1 METIDQLALVLSLGA
16 TAIAAVVTLVWS
28 LWRLLHRGDQAA
40 GSVRRF
46 FRSTLTASLVCGSV
60 VLGALVWIVGA
71 LELRSY
77 HHHFAPF
84 VWFIGF
90 LANAALG
97 AVLAF
102 LGVLLL
108 ERISP
113 PNNTLHSDA
122 RAGAV
127 LHEPPAARAGERER

>member
-1 METIDQLALVLSLGA
+1 METIDQLALMLSLGA
-16 TAIAAVVTLVWS
+16 TATAAVVMLAWS
-28 LWRLLHRGDQAA
+28 VSRLLRRGDQAA
-40 GSVRRF
+40 ESARWF
-46 FRSTLTASLVCGSV
+46 FRSTLTASLVSGSV
-60 VLGALVWIVGA
+60 FLAVLIWLVGA

-84 VWFIGF
+84 VWLIAF
-90 LANAALG
+90 LSNAALG
-97 AVLAF
+97 AVLGF
-102 LGVLLL
+102 LGALLL

-113 PNNTLHSDA
+113 PNNTLHTDA

>member
-1 METIDQLALVLSLGA
+1 METIDQFAVVLSLGA
-16 TAIAAVVTLVWS
+16 TAITAIGTLMWS
-28 LWRLLHRGDQAA
+28 VWRLLHREDRSAE
-40 GSVRRF
+40 SVRRF
-46 FRSTLTASLVCGSV
+46 FRSTLIASLVSGSLILAV
-60 VLGALVWIVGA
+60 LVWFVGA

-97 AVLAF
+97 AVLGF
-102 LGVLLL
+102 LGALLL

-113 PNNTLHSDA
+113 PNNTLHTDA

>member
-1 METIDQLALVLSLGA
+1 METVDQLALVLSLGA
-16 TAIAAVVTLVWS
+16 TAIAAIVTLAWS
-28 LWRLLHRGDQAA
+28 IWRRMHRGNQAEC
-40 GSVRRF
+40 VRRF
-46 FRSTLTASLVCGSV
+46 FRWTLTASLISGSL
-60 VLGALVWIVGA
+60 VLAMLVWLVGA

-84 VWFIGF
+84 VWFIAF

-97 AVLAF
+97 VVLGF
-102 LGVLLL
+102 LGAVLL

-113 PNNTLHSDA
+113 PNNTLHTDA
-122 RAGAV
+122 RAGGV

>member
-16 TAIAAVVTLVWS
+16 TAIAAIVTLASSV
-28 LWRLLHRGDQAA
+28 WRLLHRGNQVE
-40 GSVRRF
+40 SVRQFIRW
-46 FRSTLTASLVCGSV
+46 TLTASLISGSL
-60 VLGALVWIVGA
+60 VLAILVWLVGA

-84 VWFIGF
+84 VWFIAF
-90 LANAALG
+90 LTNAAFG
-97 AVLAF
+97 TVLAF
-102 LGVLLL
+102 LGALLL

-113 PNNTLHSDA
+113 PNNTLHTDA

-127 LHEPPAARAGERER
+127 LHEPQAARAGERER